1 MAAGQGWCEQVP
13 RAHKYVHINL
23 RGFVVTVPPVADR
36 KRPVNLTIS
45 EGIVALARAY
55 TDNLSATTERLLW
68 EFVQQE
74 QRASLEHQR
83 LANACAD
90 GWNAVDARLG
100 SFPDEHS
107 IL

>member
-1 MAAGQGWCEQVP
+1 VFVP
-13 RAHKYVHINL
+13 NIPN
-23 RGFVVTVPPVADR
+23 R
-36 KRPVNLTIS
+36 KRAVNLTIS
-45 EGIVALARAY
+45 EGVVALARTY

-90 GWNAVDARLG
+90 GWNMVDATRG
-100 SFPDEHS
+100 SFADKNSP
-107 IL
+107 L